1 MNNYVS
7 KTAEDKPCIGLFGT
21 CGGSSW
27 RTPFM
32 TAYDQRG
39 YCYFNP
45 QVEEWDPSCAEIEA
59 KHLADD
65 ELILFPVTAETY
77 GLGSLGE
84 IGFSVMSAIKLDD
97 RRDLVVLIEA
107 KPDESLKDDPRFI
120 ESVKMRALIKQHLR
134 KLRLTN
140 VYLVET
146 MGEMLELSLVLYD
159 NALRVKPYKKFNPHL
174 VVK

>member
-1 MNNYVS
+1 MS
-7 KTAEDKPCIGLFGT
+7 K
-21 CGGSSW
+21 
-27 RTPFM
+27 
-32 TAYDQRG
+32 YDELG

-45 QVEEWDPSCAEIEA
+45 QVEDWDPSLAEIEA

-65 ELILFPVTAETY
+65 ELILFPVTAETF

-84 IGFSVMSAIKLDD
+84 VGFSVLSAIKLDD
-97 RRDLVVLIEA
+97 RRDLIILIEA

-120 ESVKMRALIKQHLR
+120 ESVKMRALVKQHL
-134 KLRLTN
+134 KKQRLTN

-146 MGEMLELSLVLYD
+146 LDEMLELSLVLYQ